1 MVKNFSIVL
10 KNLQHAIKT
19 AWKRAIQKTT
29 ESTGDLIGNRIADNR
44 ASVSKKS
51 SADLHPKNHDANNEI
66 EALN

>member
-1 MVKNFSIVL
+1 MVKNFWIVL
-10 KNLQHAIKT
+10 KNLRHAIKT

-29 ESTGDLIGNRIADNR
+29 ESTGDLIGNRIADKR

>member
-1 MVKNFSIVL
+1 ML
-10 KNLQHAIKT
+10 KKIQHAIKT

-29 ESTGDLIGNRIADNR
+29 ESTGDLIGNRTADKR

-51 SADLHPKNHDANNEI
+51 STDLHPKNQDANNEI